1 MGKALL
7 AGAGVIAVAALLVAA
22 NYHIVTGSTV
32 SGVRFQ
38 EKMSMT
44 LSETFVNIDSVAN
57 MPPISA
63 RTHYPMFLAS
73 LDRGIAELEKAMV
86 KSCADLAPGTYRN
99 EAIEL
104 CGKPTHVDSVAPGEE
119 IMHWDNGKMVKAQG
133 GRITFV
139 FR

>member
-1 MGKALL
+1 MSKALL
-7 AGAGVIAVAALLVAA
+7 AGAGVIAVAAVLVAA

-32 SGVRFQ
+32 DGVKFH

-57 MPPISA
+57 MPPIAA
-63 RTHYPMFLAS
+63 RTHYPMYLAS
-73 LDRGIAELEKAMV
+73 LDRGIAEFQKATA
-86 KSCADLAPGTYRN
+86 KSCANLSPGTYRN
-99 EAIEL
+99 EVIDL

-119 IMHWDNGKMVKAQG
+119 IMHWDNGLMVKAQG

-139 FR
+139 SR